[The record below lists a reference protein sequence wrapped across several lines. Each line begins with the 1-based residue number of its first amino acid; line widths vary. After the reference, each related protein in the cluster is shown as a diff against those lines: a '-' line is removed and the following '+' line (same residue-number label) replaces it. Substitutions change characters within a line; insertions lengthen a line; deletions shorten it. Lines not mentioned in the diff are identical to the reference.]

1 MCLEHENV
9 GFDCAM
15 VQGVIQPCRLRR
27 CAVQCL
33 PVLEADLRET
43 CAETCKA
50 LHAKGLGLSTTLRAS
65 NMRVPIRG
73 SRGCHDVVD
82 M

>member
-15 VQGVIQPCRLRR
+15 VQGVIQPRRLRR

-33 PVLEADLRET
+33 PVLEADLRRD
-43 CAETCKA
+43 
-50 LHAKGLGLSTTLRAS
+50 LRRDLQGSVRKGARAVHYTP
-65 NMRVPIRG
+65 RVQYAGPYPG
-73 SRGCHDVVD
+73 
-82 M
+82 